1 MTRDRRTA
9 VAILAAVAVTG
20 GLAGMVNALGA
31 EFLADRGSQLWRLYT
46 MNAFGGLVTTVGGL
60 IGLGAFAMRSKL
72 IAGLAGLI
80 FLGVAGLTLIAL
92 GQTYNLFGGRGS
104 TVSFWLMLGIGF
116 TALAA
121 SPEVAGAAPL
131 AGETRESESQ
141 AR

>member
-1 MTRDRRTA
+1 MTRDRRRA

-20 GLAGMVNALGA
+20 GLAGLVNALGG

-46 MNAFGGLVTTVGGL
+46 MNAFGGLVTIVGGL
-60 IGLGAFAMRSKL
+60 IGLGAFAMRSKV

-80 FLGVAGLTLIAL
+80 FLGVAGLTLTAL

-131 AGETRESESQ
+131 AGETRESQSQ
-141 AR
+141 AS

>member
-1 MTRDRRTA
+1 MTRDRRRA
-9 VAILAAVAVTG
+9 VAILAAVAITG
-20 GLAGMVNALGA
+20 GLAGLVNALGG

-46 MNAFGGLVTTVGGL
+46 MNAFGGLVTIVGGL
-60 IGLGAFAMRSKL
+60 IGLGAFAMRSKV

-80 FLGVAGLTLIAL
+80 FLGVAGLTLTAL

-131 AGETRESESQ
+131 AGETRESQSQ
-141 AR
+141 AS